1 MMMILTKVLLK
12 MVRQVNDED
21 EEPPE
26 NDPGGEESKPGC
38 HPTVKRISY
47 KSSVMIATQQA

>member
-1 MMMILTKVLLK
+1 MILTKVLLK

-47 KSSVMIATQQA
+47 K